1 MGQGEIFLNEDGWKE
16 EAIAVIKDVEK
27 YVELIL
33 ISDQLDSSC
42 HQVHLNLTTK
52 EKQRFT
58 VELSAQGFRVV
69 GLEHNTTSDPSDSIF
84 ETPYSLL
91 DSLSPTYR
99 ESFGEDL
106 TKQLMKLQVQRQ
118 GEEQQESADSL

>member
-1 MGQGEIFLNEDGWKE
+1 MPTIFTNS
-16 EAIAVIKDVEK
+16 
-27 YVELIL
+27 YP
-33 ISDQLDSSC
+33 C
-42 HQVHLNLTTK
+42 
-52 EKQRFT
+52 F
-58 VELSAQGFRVV
+58 
-69 GLEHNTTSDPSDSIF
+69 SDSIF